1 MSEGGAKTG
10 RHSSPIPPGTVLDD
24 GTTVGQYLGRSA
36 GALNF
41 YGEHPDDGRVVI
53 KLFAPSLDPVFE
65 QMRAEVQALRA
76 IKHPALQRLVRV
88 GRFGPRNTVTYTYL
102 EGRTLRSSIERRM
115 ASQGPFDLD
124 ATYNVIGHASSAIEL
139 VHSVTAHGVLSW
151 ENVFVLRD
159 GAIAVGNVG
168 YAQVMLRA
176 LGSEAGS
183 FATSAF
189 LAPEVREDPWSANE
203 ASDIY
208 SLGVLALAMLTG
220 REPTR
225 DNLGALVQAAD
236 GKWGNGLGQVLA
248 QCIELEP
255 MMRFPSLAEL
265 RQALQRVRGA
275 HAEAA
280 ANDNSDVIDAIALLS
295 GGHAG
300 DAEAARERWLLR
312 GEHGDVG
319 PYSTTRVE
327 EMLRADE
334 IDEYAMLVDLD
345 DDSVQSLVDTPTF
358 TDLVMD
364 YLPERQRRRMAQDER
379 REELKKTVKRGSLTS
394 VIAGTLAVVVG
405 AAILYQLR
413 PVSPELPLSD
423 AVAPLTSR
431 FQVGEVAFTEL
442 AADEELVARLFDVSA
457 PPPPAPEPA
466 PSAAG
471 QRREEQPYVAPSLED
486 YVLAFDD
493 SQPARKLSQDEIN
506 ATLQSNVARL
516 QRCFQTELGTN
527 PGFTGAT
534 VQCAIVPDGRTAEIE
549 VRASGPLTV
558 EGRRCIERTFR
569 RMRFPAF
576 NDVPMRVSFPF
587 TTQ

>member
-1 MSEGGAKTG
+1 
-10 RHSSPIPPGTVLDD
+10 
-24 GTTVGQYLGRSA
+24 
-36 GALNF
+36 
-41 YGEHPDDGRVVI
+41 
-53 KLFAPSLDPVFE
+53 
-65 QMRAEVQALRA
+65 
-76 IKHPALQRLVRV
+76 
-88 GRFGPRNTVTYTYL
+88 
-102 EGRTLRSSIERRM
+102 
-115 ASQGPFDLD
+115 
-124 ATYNVIGHASSAIEL
+124 
-139 VHSVTAHGVLSW
+139 
-151 ENVFVLRD
+151 
-159 GAIAVGNVG
+159 
-168 YAQVMLRA
+168 
-176 LGSEAGS
+176 
-183 FATSAF
+183 
-189 LAPEVREDPWSANE
+189 
-203 ASDIY
+203 
-208 SLGVLALAMLTG
+208 
-220 REPTR
+220 
-225 DNLGALVQAAD
+225 
-236 GKWGNGLGQVLA
+236 
-248 QCIELEP
+248 

-405 AAILYQLR
+405 AAVLYQLR

-442 AADEELVARLFDVSA
+442 AHGRGRSLVSSMFRPRRPRRSPRQARRPVK
-457 PPPPAPEPA
+457 P
-466 PSAAG
+466 
-471 QRREEQPYVAPSLED
+471 
-486 YVLAFDD
+486 
-493 SQPARKLSQDEIN
+493 
-506 ATLQSNVARL
+506 
-516 QRCFQTELGTN
+516 
-527 PGFTGAT
+527 
-534 VQCAIVPDGRTAEIE
+534 
-549 VRASGPLTV
+549 
-558 EGRRCIERTFR
+558 
-569 RMRFPAF
+569 
-576 NDVPMRVSFPF
+576 
-587 TTQ
+587 